1 MALEAL
7 AYRRIPQARVQV
19 FDWPIV
25 AVPGGF
31 RGGPV
36 LPEEADTPLR
46 HTRRRRPVDSFR
58 ADETYDETLAGQYV
72 YAGPVWGHF
81 GHYMAEFVHRLVT
94 ARLRGLR
101 FPPLFVSSQGHNP
114 HPTYGEFPE
123 VMKEVLAFVGIR
135 PQEAKVVNRNTIVEV
150 LHVIEAGSDLVGGP
164 KPDYVEAL
172 TGFATPKLD
181 ARHGATRRPAR
192 LYVSRSALPP
202 QGMVLGEAWFEQH
215 LERAG
220 FTIFRP
226 EEWRFSP
233 QLDHYRKAE
242 VVVFPEGSA
251 CHGTELLGAGMMGRC
266 FILPRR
272 AKGEVFNFQRILEPR
287 SRAFAILAGCTDY
300 LGSAA
305 MQKGTGEALSHLGVS
320 WLNLDRIAAAFRD
333 HDLAELD
340 GLSARDYAAAA
351 AADLDRYLAFQARP
365 GGPFDAGLAERLKE
379 AFAARA
385 AADLA
390 TGA

>member
-36 LPEEADTPLR
+36 LTEDADIPLR

-58 ADETYDETLAGQYV
+58 PDEAYDETLPGQYV

-101 FPPLFVSSQGHNP
+101 FPPLFVSSQGYNP
-114 HPTYGEFPE
+114 HPSYGEFPD

-135 PQEAKVVNRNTIVEV
+135 PQEVKVVNRSTIVEV

-164 KPDYVEAL
+164 KPGYVEAL
-172 TGFATPKLD
+172 GGFVTPKLD

-202 QGMVLGEAWFEQH
+202 QGMVLGEAWFEQY

-233 QLDHYRKAE
+233 QMDHYRKAE

-272 AKGEVFNFQRILEPR
+272 AKGEVFNFQRVLEPR
-287 SRAFAILAGCTDY
+287 SRAFTILAGCTDY

-305 MQKGTGEALSHLGVS
+305 AQKGTGEALSHLGVS
-320 WLNLDRIAAAFRD
+320 WLNLDRIAAAFRAEG
-333 HDLAELD
+333 LAELD

-351 AADLDRYLAFQARP
+351 EADLERYLAYQSRP
-365 GGPFDAGLAERLKE
+365 GGPFDADLADKLRA
-379 AFAARA
+379 AFAERA
-385 AADLA
+385 AATLTTDA
-390 TGA
+390 